1 MNNTQLYE
9 RYQRQIILPE
19 FGEEGQQKLLKAKV
33 LIAGAGGLGCPVLQY
48 LAAAG
53 VGTIGIVDDDVV
65 ALNNLHRQV
74 LYSVNDIGLSKAETA
89 AQILQRLNPEI
100 KIIPYN
106 ERLTTQNTLILFDG
120 FDIIIDGTD
129 NFSTRYMINDA
140 CVLLN
145 KPLVYGAISQFEGQV
160 SVFRNKE
167 KDDVNYR
174 DIFPD
179 PPKDGEVLSCA
190 EAGVLG
196 VLPGIIGTMMANE
209 TIKLIT
215 GIGETLANQLLTYN
229 ALSNQV
235 YQLSLSSRKETRSL
249 IPKNE
254 TEFLRTDYVWLCSP
268 PVPDAAIDADTFNKL
283 IEKGNIDV
291 IDVRELH
298 ELPEANEF
306 SNSRIPLAQLANN
319 TGGIRADIVITFC
332 QTGKRSLQAAKILS
346 DIFGESK
353 KIYSLRGGILEWKKK
368 NQTVRKKGNPKI
380 FLCRGLSVPLLL
392 LTVFKNTVHKPVL
405 AGIVFF

>member
-1 MNNTQLYE
+1 MSDQNLYE

-19 FGEEGQQKLLKAKV
+19 FGEEAQQKLLNAKILV
-33 LIAGAGGLGCPVLQY
+33 IGAGGLGCPALQY
-48 LAAAG
+48 LTAAG

-74 LYSVNDIGLSKAETA
+74 LYSVNDIGLSKAKRA
-89 AQILQRLNPEI
+89 AHILQQLNPEI
-100 KIIPYN
+100 KIISFN
-106 ERLTTQNTLILFDG
+106 ERMATQNALTLIDD

-160 SVFRNKE
+160 SVFKNKN
-167 KDDVNYR
+167 DHDVNYR

-179 PPKDGEVLSCA
+179 PPKDGEVLNCA

-215 GIGETLANQLLTYN
+215 GIGEPLIDQLFTYT
-229 ALSNQV
+229 ALNNQV
-235 YQLSLSSRKETRSL
+235 YVLNLSARKETRSL

-254 TEFLRTDYVWLCSP
+254 KEFLQIDYEWLCASP
-268 PVPDAAIDADTFNKL
+268 VEQAEIDSAFFNRMV
-283 IEKGNIDV
+283 ENGNIDV

-298 ELPEANEF
+298 EMPAVNEF
-306 SNSRIPLAQLANN
+306 DHIRIPLAQLADN
-319 TGGIRADIVITFC
+319 TSLIKSDIVIAFC
-332 QTGKRSLQAAKILS
+332 QSGKRSLQAAKILS
-346 DIFGESK
+346 GIFGNK
-353 KIYSLRGGILEWKKK
+353 KNIYSLRGGIVEWKKQK
-368 NQTVRKKGNPKI
+368 QTV
-380 FLCRGLSVPLLL
+380 
-392 LTVFKNTVHKPVL
+392 
-405 AGIVFF
+405 